1 MPEDF
6 ILTLQLE
13 DTSLCDDLVDYYNS
27 NSEYKQPGVSNGG
40 DKTST
45 DVIVYPNSSDP
56 IIVSYFNFLKFCM
69 GQYQE
74 KYEYFKCALAFKEPF
89 NIQHYAPGEGFLN
102 WHSERGMNQSHQ
114 RALVFMTY
122 LNDVDDGG
130 QTQFLYQEKEVQ
142 PKKGLTVLW
151 PTDFTHTHRG
161 VTSPTQTKM
170 IATGWYNYL
179 DVQASLEYLKINCD
193 LDLEL

>member
-1 MPEDF
+1 
-6 ILTLQLE
+6 
-13 DTSLCDDLVDYYNS
+13 
-27 NSEYKQPGVSNGG
+27 
-40 DKTST
+40 
-45 DVIVYPNSSDP
+45 
-56 IIVSYFNFLKFCM
+56 M

-89 NIQHYAPGEGFLN
+89 NIQHYAPGEGFVN

>member
-1 MPEDF
+1 
-6 ILTLQLE
+6 
-13 DTSLCDDLVDYYNS
+13 
-27 NSEYKQPGVSNGG
+27 
-40 DKTST
+40 
-45 DVIVYPNSSDP
+45 
-56 IIVSYFNFLKFCM
+56 M

-142 PKKGLTVLW
+142 PKKGLTVLYQL
-151 PTDFTHTHRG
+151 TLLIHIEVLRHLHKLR
-161 VTSPTQTKM
+161 
-170 IATGWYNYL
+170 
-179 DVQASLEYLKINCD
+179 
-193 LDLEL
+193 

>member
-1 MPEDF
+1 MQVEDAF
-6 ILTLQLE
+6 I
-13 DTSLCDDLVDYYNS
+13 CDDLLDYYER
-27 NSEYKQPGVSNGG
+27 NSEYKQKGFSNGG

-45 DVIVYPNSSDP
+45 DVVVYPNSTDP
-56 IIVSYFNFLKFCM
+56 AILQYYGLLKHCLKL
-69 GQYQE
+69 YQE
-74 KYEYFKCALAFKEPF
+74 RFKEFSFPLGFGEPF
-89 NIQHYAPGEGFLN
+89 NIQHYEPGEGYLN
-102 WHSERGMNQSHQ
+102 WHCERGMHQTYQ

-130 QTQFLYQEKEVQ
+130 QTEFLYQEREIQ

-161 VTSPTQTKM
+161 VVSPTQSKT

-179 DVQASLEYLKINCD
+179 DVRSIMQ
-193 LDLEL
+193 